1 MFLPCTT
8 AEIERLGWD
17 ALDVILVSGDAYID
31 SPFCGIAVIGRTLL
45 AAGFRTAIIAQPD
58 VASLD
63 DLGRIAARLGAVVLQ
78 EARPGYHAFF
88 VNDLEVTYR
97 FEAEG
102 TADEHST
109 EPKITRRVA

>member
-1 MFLPCTT
+1 MTT
-8 AEIERLGWD
+8 TDNWTKRMLETPLRNSRGTKTATC
-17 ALDVILVSGDAYID
+17 VSVEA
-31 SPFCGIAVIGRTLL
+31 
-45 AAGFRTAIIAQPD
+45 
-58 VASLD
+58 
-63 DLGRIAARLGAVVLQ
+63 RIAARLGAVVLQ